1 MILTSA
7 NLVFIVTLTIMP
19 FLLIGVIKKIKACFQ
34 NRVGPPVFQ
43 SLYNLVK
50 LFNKD
55 EILSKDCSWIF
66 RSGPLI
72 SFSGM
77 LLLCLSVPWLPL
89 QPPVPGCDIFLFV
102 YVLALIRFFSIISS
116 IDAGSPFSSFA
127 ASREATLSFLAEPAF
142 VLALVALGISAH
154 SSDLALIFGQPI
166 ENNRIPLSVWF
177 FSGVALFLSG
187 IVELSRMPIDDPSTH
202 LELTM
207 VHEAMVI
214 ENSGPNL
221 ALVEWSYA
229 LKLLLFFGLIAQCFV
244 YSLSKII
251 ALPPLLLPLSVLV
264 VMLALGCLTAMIESF
279 SVKLSWGKNPDFIA
293 YAVSMSLLSSLAAFA
308 MNGGS

>member
-1 MILTSA
+1 MIFTST
-7 NLVFIVTLTIMP
+7 NLVSIVMLMIMP
-19 FLLIGVIKKIKACFQ
+19 FLIIGVIKKIKACFQ
-34 NRVGPPVFQ
+34 NRVGPPLFQ
-43 SLYNLVK
+43 SFYNLMK

-55 EILSKDCSWIF
+55 ETLSKDCSWLF

-72 SFSGM
+72 SLSGM

-89 QPPVPGCDIFLFV
+89 QPVIPGCDIFLFV
-102 YVLALIRFFSIISS
+102 YILALIRFFSIIASL
-116 IDAGSPFSSFA
+116 DAGSPFSSFA
-127 ASREATLSFLAEPAF
+127 ASREVTLSFLAEPAF

-154 SSDLALIFGQPI
+154 SPDLSMIFGQPV
-166 ENNRIPLSVWF
+166 ENSPISLPVWF
-177 FSGVALFLSG
+177 FSGLALFLSA

-207 VHEAMVI
+207 VHEAMII

-221 ALVEWSYA
+221 ALLEWSYA

-244 YSLSKII
+244 QGLSKLIV
-251 ALPPLLLPLSVLV
+251 LPTLLFPLFVLV
-264 VMLALGCLTAMIESF
+264 FMLALGCLTAIIESF

-293 YAVSMSLLSSLAAFA
+293 YAVSMSLLSSLAALA
-308 MNGGS
+308 MKGGS